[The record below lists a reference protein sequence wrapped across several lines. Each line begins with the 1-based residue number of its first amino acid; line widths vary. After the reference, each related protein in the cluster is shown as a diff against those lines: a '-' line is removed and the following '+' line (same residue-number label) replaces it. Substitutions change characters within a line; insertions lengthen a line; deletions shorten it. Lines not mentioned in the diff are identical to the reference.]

1 MPKRNADNLR
11 IKRRYLVWLKEAK
24 GLSEPS
30 IDKAAAAIDCF
41 EGQTKGRS
49 FKAFHTERA
58 RAFKRHLERST
69 NHRTGKQLSAS
80 TIDGTLRELK
90 TFFRWLADQPGYKSR
105 ITYSD
110 AEFFNPSHRVSR
122 QAQARSWKPH
132 PTPEQIKHVH
142 RAMPSTTI
150 LQRRDRAVI
159 AFLFLTGSRDSAA
172 ASLRL
177 RHVDPLE
184 GCVYFDGRE
193 VRTKFAKTFSTW
205 FFPVGGEVRQ
215 IIVDW
220 IKELRAVHLRGQ
232 DDPLFPR
239 TRVGLGE
246 QGGFVAAGTDRAP
259 WSSAGPIRKIFRAA
273 FREAGLPEF
282 TPHLVRNTLAELGN
296 KICKTPEELKAW
308 SQNLG
313 HNDVMTTLMNYG
325 SVAPGEC
332 RATRGWADTERPVCR
347 GRPC

>member
-1 MPKRNADNLR
+1 MPKRRSDNLR
-11 IKRRYLVWLKEAK
+11 IKRRYLIWLKEAK

-30 IDKAAAAIDCF
+30 IDKAAAAIDWF
-41 EGQTKGRS
+41 EEHAKGRN
-49 FKAFHTERA
+49 FKAFHIEQA

-69 NHRTGKQLSAS
+69 NHRTGKPLSAA

-90 TFFRWLADQPGYKSR
+90 AYFRWLADQPGYKSR

-122 QAQARSWKPH
+122 QAQARTWKPH
-132 PTPEQIKHVH
+132 PTPEQFAHIL
-142 RAMPSTTI
+142 RTMPTTMV

-159 AFLFLTGSRDSAA
+159 AFLFLTGSRDGAA

-177 RHVDPLE
+177 RHVDLIE
-184 GCVYFDGRE
+184 GCVHFDGRE
-193 VRTKFAKTFSTW
+193 VKTKFNKTFSTW
-205 FFPVGGEVRQ
+205 FFPVGDEVRQ
-215 IIVDW
+215 IVVDW
-220 IKELRAVHLRGQ
+220 ITELREVHLRCQ
-232 DDPLFPR
+232 DAPLFPR
-239 TRVGLGE
+239 TRVTVGE
-246 QGGFVAAGTDRAP
+246 HGGFIAAGIDRAP
-259 WSSAGPIRKIFRAA
+259 WSSAATIRKIFRAA

-296 KICKTPEELKAW
+296 KICRTPEELKAW

-325 SVAPGEC
+325 SVAPGRQAEIIK
-332 RATRGWADTERPVCR
+332 GLKADPK
-347 GRPC
+347 

>member
-1 MPKRNADNLR
+1 MPKRNAENLR

-41 EGQTKGRS
+41 EEQTKRRS
-49 FKAFHTERA
+49 FKAFHTEQA

-69 NHRTGKQLSAS
+69 NHRTGKPLSAA

-90 TFFRWLADQPGYKSR
+90 SYFRWLADQPGYKSR
-105 ITYSD
+105 VTYSD
-110 AEFFNPSHRVSR
+110 AEFFNPSHSVSR
-122 QAQARSWKPH
+122 QAQARRWKPH
-132 PTPEQIKHVH
+132 PTPEQIKHVL
-142 RAMPSTTI
+142 RTMPSTTV

-159 AFLFLTGSRDSAA
+159 AFLFLTGSRDGAA

-177 RHVDPLE
+177 RHVDPVE
-184 GCVYFDGRE
+184 GCVHFDGRE
-193 VRTKFAKTFSTW
+193 VKTKFNKTFSTW
-205 FFPVGGEVRQ
+205 FLPVGDEVRQ
-215 IIVDW
+215 ILVDW
-220 IKELRAVHLRGQ
+220 ITELREVHLRGQ

-239 TRVGLGE
+239 TRVAVGDN
-246 QGGFVAAGTDRAP
+246 GGFVAAGIDRVP
-259 WSSAGPIRKIFRAA
+259 WSSAATIRKIFRAA

-325 SVAPGEC
+325 SVAPGRQAEIIK
-332 RATRGWADTERPVCR
+332 GLKADPK
-347 GRPC
+347 